1 MTLAE
6 ADLVTEGDE
15 LKRLVRAGLLQTTFR
30 PIVDLAN
37 DRVVAYEAQQ
47 AAEQSFMTSPLQ
59 IRAALRS
66 SEMVGDL
73 DSAARFFALEAA
85 TTYGLLPDTRIFV
98 DSEPESF
105 AMLDDRSHMADR
117 SVVLQLHAGILAR
130 KPSQLLRAIHQ
141 ARTLGWGIAVKGI
154 GLDMASAAHLPLVD
168 PAVIGL
174 DSSLLRTASR
184 RHAADVMNV
193 VTAHV
198 ERTGAAILV
207 DGIESVADVE
217 FARSLGA
224 QLGRGSYFSPTV
236 TTPTVPE
243 GNPYPDILLRHGSRN
258 AGPQLSPYAL
268 AVATCEPKRA
278 TKEFLI
284 EMSKSLEARALAS
297 GPATI
302 FVAAVQSADNLTPA
316 TLKRF
321 RGLTD
326 SLSMVVLLASGLWE
340 SPIPGARSGPLDT
353 SDPVRREWTIVVL
366 GPDWST
372 LLTAQ
377 DVGDNCADLE
387 RRFDFVLTHDRT
399 LAVDAAR
406 SLMSR
411 IPSESGPGPIT
422 AD

>member
-6 ADLVTEGDE
+6 ADAVTEGDE

-30 PIVDLAN
+30 QVVDLEN
-37 DRVVAYEAQQ
+37 DRVVGYEAQQ
-47 AAEQSFMTSPLQ
+47 AAEQSFLTSPRQ
-59 IRAALRS
+59 IRAALRA
-66 SEMVGDL
+66 SELVGDL

-85 TTYGLLPDTRIFV
+85 TNFGLLPETRVFV

-105 AMLDDRSHMADR
+105 AMLEDRSSFSDR
-117 SVVLQLHAGILAR
+117 SVVLQLHAGILER
-130 KPSQLLRAIHQ
+130 KPAQLLRAIHQ
-141 ARTLGWGIAVKGI
+141 ARSLGWGIAVKGV
-154 GLDMASAAHLPLVD
+154 GVDMASAAHLPLVD

-174 DSSLLRTASR
+174 DRSVLRTASR
-184 RHAADVMNV
+184 RHAADIMNV

-207 DGIESVADVE
+207 DGIDTSEDVE
-217 FARSLGA
+217 FAKSLGA
-224 QLGRGSYFSPTV
+224 HLGRGSYFAPRTSK
-236 TTPTVPE
+236 PTVPE

-258 AGPQLSPYAL
+258 AGPQLSPYTL
-268 AVATCEPKRA
+268 AVASVVPKRA
-278 TKEFLI
+278 KKEFLVEI
-284 EMSKSLEARALAS
+284 SKSLEARALAS

-302 FVAAVQSADNLTPA
+302 FVAAVESKDNLTPA
-316 TLKRF
+316 TLERF
-321 RGLTD
+321 RALTD
-326 SLSMVVLLASGLWE
+326 NASMVVMLASGLNE
-340 SPIPGARSGPLDT
+340 SPIPGARSAPLDT
-353 SDPVRREWTIVVL
+353 SDPVRNEWTIVVL

-377 DVGDNCADLE
+377 DLGDGGADLE

-411 IPSESGPGPIT
+411 IPNESGPSHIAG
-422 AD
+422 